1 MYDRTVSE
9 VQRVSLMKEIVTTAT
24 LDKIL
29 ADEVYVQ
36 TMKQL
41 TGNPSARSKVQG
53 WKLMLALCQE
63 VCPSQGLHDFVHV
76 FLMKAMKLE
85 QGNSD
90 IIGMI
95 RQAVTDLNMTAAPDK
110 HDANT

>member
-63 VCPSQGLHDFVHV
+63 VCPSSGLHEFVHV
-76 FLMKAMKLE
+76 FLMKALKAERGSGELVSTI
-85 QGNSD
+85 Q
-90 IIGMI
+90 
-95 RQAVTDLNMTAAPDK
+95 QAVTDLNMTASPEK